1 MVWLAVAIAFCVGA
15 IGGFLVAW
23 LVRRQS
29 EAERVAGLETVKEE
43 MKNSFG
49 SLSLDTLSKL
59 TEEFSKLASGT
70 LAAEKEL
77 GAKDLDARKGLIDKQ
92 LEQMNT
98 QLGSV
103 SELVKELEKDR
114 EKKFGE
120 LASRLTEAT
129 AQTGALMEVT
139 NTLNMALA
147 NTAARGQWGER
158 MAEDVLRVGGFIEG
172 INYAKQKQITGVG
185 TRPDYTFFLP
195 RELVL
200 NMDVKFPLDNYML
213 CLGADNDRELQEYS
227 KKFLGDVKLKIK
239 EVAGRDYIN
248 PEQNTVDCVLLFI
261 PNEQVYS
268 FIQQHDSTVIDY
280 GIQNR
285 VLLCSPV
292 TLIAILAVIRQAVD
306 NFTIAETSREMLGL
320 FGQFKQQWGKFVG
333 KMDELGQKIEQ
344 TQRKYVELNGTRRR
358 QLEKPLEDIEELRQ
372 RCALPS
378 GEKTAAMP
386 SGEEVVA
393 LPAAERAIPASSDE
407 DEDEAED
414 SEAGVD

>member
-1 MVWLAVAIAFCVGA
+1 MAWLAVAIAFCVGA
-15 IGGFLVAW
+15 AGGFLVAW
-23 LVRRQS
+23 LLRRQS
-29 EAERVAGLETVKEE
+29 ESERTAGLEAVKDE
-43 MKNSFG
+43 MKDSFG

-77 GAKDLDARKGLIDKQ
+77 GARDLDARKGLIDKQ

-98 QLGSV
+98 QLTSV
-103 SELVKELEKDR
+103 SELVKTLEKDR

-120 LASRLTEAT
+120 LSSRLTEAS
-129 AQTGALMEVT
+129 AQTGALVEVT
-139 NTLNMALA
+139 NTLSKALA

-172 INYAKQKQITGVG
+172 INYAKQKQINGVG

-200 NMDVKFPLDNYML
+200 NMDVKFPLDNYL
-213 CLGADNDRELQEYS
+213 HCLGAENDREIQEYS
-227 KKFLGDVKLKIK
+227 KKFLGDVKVRIK
-239 EVAGRDYIN
+239 QVAGRDYIN

-280 GIQNR
+280 GIENR

-292 TLIAILAVIRQAVD
+292 TLIAILSVIRQAVD
-306 NFTIAETSREMLGL
+306 NFAIAETSREMLGL
-320 FGQFKQQWGKFVG
+320 FGQFRQQWGKFTS
-333 KMDELGQKIEQ
+333 KMDELGTKIKQ
-344 TQRKYVELNGTRRR
+344 TQGKYDELVGARSR
-358 QLEKPLEDIEELRQ
+358 QLEKPLEAIEDLRQ
-372 RCALPS
+372 RCALPQ
-378 GEKTAAMP
+378 GDEP
-386 SGEEVVA
+386 G
-393 LPAAERAIPASSDE
+393 LISSDE
-407 DEDEAED
+407 KLVVLPPVDIDTA
-414 SEAGVD
+414 SEGETD

>member
-15 IGGFLVAW
+15 AGGFLVAW
-23 LVRRQS
+23 LVRRHS
-29 EAERVAGLETVKEE
+29 EAERAAELEAVKCE
-43 MKNSFG
+43 MKDSFG

-70 LAAEKEL
+70 LAADKEL
-77 GAKDLDARKGLIDKQ
+77 GARDLDAKKGLIDKQ

-98 QLGSV
+98 QLTSV
-103 SELVKELEKDR
+103 SELVKTLEKDR

-120 LASRLTEAT
+120 LSSRLTEAS
-129 AQTGALMEVT
+129 AQTGALVEVT
-139 NTLNMALA
+139 NTLNKALA

-172 INYAKQKQITGVG
+172 INYAKQKQINGVG

-200 NMDVKFPLDNYML
+200 NMDVKFPLDNYMH
-213 CLGADNDRELQEYS
+213 CLGADSDREVQEFS
-227 KKFLGDVKLKIK
+227 KRFLGDVKLKIK

-280 GIQNR
+280 GIENR

-292 TLIAILAVIRQAVD
+292 TLIAILSVIRQAVD
-306 NFTIAETSREMLGL
+306 NFAIAETSREMLGL
-320 FGQFKQQWGKFVG
+320 FGQFRQQWGKFTS

-344 TQRKYVELNGTRRR
+344 TQRKYVELTGTRRR

-372 RCALPS
+372 RCALPQ
-378 GEKTAAMP
+378 GDEP
-386 SGEEVVA
+386 G
-393 LPAAERAIPASSDE
+393 LISSDE
-407 DEDEAED
+407 KLVVLPPVDIDTA
-414 SEAGVD
+414 SEGETD